1 MSLITVI
8 YIYIYYYI
16 LSSGSNTL
24 WDHTLY
30 TKKKRDRDSAA
41 VYSGGPLDR
50 VSFNLKPI

>member
-8 YIYIYYYI
+8 YYYV

-30 TKKKRDRDSAA
+30 TKKKNETETQQRYIRDIRI
-41 VYSGGPLDR
+41 GCHLT
-50 VSFNLKPI
+50 